1 MRGSAR
7 VESAVPVEPD
17 AGSSSDARE
26 SGTADARRRERVGR
40 RGRCGRSVGAQHA
53 RRQAKGAHGRPTTR
67 ATKCT
72 RWSLKS
78 KRASPL
84 GRRRKPSR
92 SPRTSS
98 LRGWRRGSA
107 RTTTSSGATAVCTRP
122 TWATSGSFR
131 SAMSTRLL
139 IRLTEHPRPSTM
151 QSEFAFLL
159 TTRHRP
165 PDQVET
171 WQDVNDGRDGGEHI
185 LIAID
190 VPETT
195 LDRIRNV
202 IGMGQ
207 VLEAETESHDELE
220 REQRTDKRRLESSV
234 SDLLKNAA
242 VHTVHD
248 YRGERPS
255 VLEDVVEDQVQ
266 AVFGSTRKVLSRPLV
281 EVDDAK
287 GLAKFFRGSG
297 DWPLADSDA
306 VMLGVDTSSTEIAD
320 TGWCRAS
327 STRTSHRPQW
337 TSRRCSSRHTNGKW
351 GLPRHPARIDRGVA
365 HHARDVQ
372 REGCAQAGYRLRDRP
387 DGNRS
392 ARTDEGRPS
401 RRCRFGSA
409 SIQSTPK
416 RFERSCRRSLAT
428 IPTVATLTRGW
439 PSLPRGSRTTAC
451 WSSGRSRASPESST
465 SPLTR
470 WRAYWNRRT
479 AAVTP
484 PHRSWWRTAS
494 SPKRRRSQMHANSL
508 LSTGSEGALGTVH
521 RYPRSAGGTLP
532 QCDHYLTDADDRGE
546 WIRTD
551 KDDSELTAGGCD

>member
-1 MRGSAR
+1 VGDERL
-7 VESAVPVEPD
+7 VPLRYEYSTLD
-17 AGSSSDARE
+17 
-26 SGTADARRRERVGR
+26 
-40 RGRCGRSVGAQHA
+40 SVDRA
-53 RRQAKGAHGRPTTR
+53 PTTEYD
-67 ATKCT
+67 A
-72 RWSLKS
+72 
-78 KRASPL
+78 
-84 GRRRKPSR
+84 
-92 SPRTSS
+92 
-98 LRGWRRGSA
+98 
-107 RTTTSSGATAVCTRP
+107 
-122 TWATSGSFR
+122 
-131 SAMSTRLL
+131 
-139 IRLTEHPRPSTM
+139 IRIRVLADDPDTV
-151 QSEFAFLL
+151 
-159 TTRHRP
+159 

-320 TGWCRAS
+320 TGWCRAFIDTYES
-327 STRTSHRPQW
+327 QTAVDVETLLQQTRTANGDYRGTPQESIAALLITLA
-337 TSRRCSSRHTNGKW
+337 TSNEKVALKQDTDYVTDPTAIGRHVRTKG
-351 GLPRHPARIDRGVA
+351 GLTSLQVRFGVDTVNPKEIRKVVSTVLG
-365 HHARDVQ
+365 HD
-372 REGCAQAGYRLRDRP
+372 P
-387 DGNRS
+387 DGSDPDAWVAELASWVENNS
-392 ARTDEGRPS
+392 VLVKRTFKGVS
-401 RRCRFGSA
+401 REFDVS
-409 SIQSTPK
+409 
-416 RFERSCRRSLAT
+416 
-428 IPTVATLTRGW
+428 
-439 PSLPRGSRTTAC
+439 
-451 WSSGRSRASPESST
+451 
-465 SPLTR
+465 LTR

-551 KDDSELTAGGCD
+551 KDDSELTAGGCDWTPRRRTHVAVPSGDRREV